1 MAERPAALI
10 TGAARR
16 LGATTVRLLH
26 GEGYDV
32 AIHYHTSAE
41 EAQAL
46 AMELNAVR
54 ANSAITLAQ
63 DLAAPDAAAHIIR
76 AYRKHWSR
84 LDLLVNNASVFDR
97 TPVTAV
103 TPERWDRI
111 HAINLRAPYFLAI
124 EAAPLLRAQR
134 GSVVNITDIHAER
147 PRADYSAYGASKAA
161 LVAVTQALAID
172 LAPTIRVNAVS
183 PGAILWASSEDADV
197 QADTLKGTP
206 LGRNGE
212 PADIAAAVLY
222 LARAQF
228 VTGHVLNVDGGRIL
242 HL

>member
-1 MAERPAALI
+1 MSERPAALL

-16 LGATTVRLLH
+16 LGATTARLLH
-26 GEGYDV
+26 DEGYDV
-32 AIHYHTSAE
+32 AIHYHTSA
-41 EAQAL
+41 ADAL
-46 AMELNAVR
+46 ALADELNAVR
-54 ANSAITLAQ
+54 AGSALTIAQ
-63 DLAAPDAAAHIIR
+63 DLAAPDAAARIMA
-76 AYRKHWSR
+76 AYRGQRRR

-97 TPVTAV
+97 TPVAEI
-103 TPERWDRI
+103 TPEIWDRI
-111 HAINLRAPYFLAI
+111 HAINLRAPYFLAL
-124 EAAPLLRAQR
+124 EATSLLRAAR
-134 GSVVNITDIHAER
+134 GSIVNITDIHAER
-147 PRADYSAYGASKAA
+147 PRAEYSAYGASKAA

-172 LAPTIRVNAVS
+172 LAPTVRVNAVS
-183 PGAILWASSEDADV
+183 PGAILWASSEDAVV

-242 HL
+242 HI